1 MTPSEPIRPAF
12 TLFRLGLLGAGALLI
27 LPLTAAEKGSPQ
39 TSTKLY
45 TQTGTDPSFKEL
57 VGENKA
63 ALTQGAKGSKIAVNL
78 AVVEELPEARRPIA
92 KDINLHTLP
101 DSSIPRK
108 DFPKWTRWY
117 QEDGHTQIFRLF
129 PDEVNLHSARPLAA
143 RVEAFSKT
151 QWTEAQGNWHEWS
164 GVVTPINPVGM
175 SLQVKNSVN
184 DWAMNITIRENGDV
198 LLDHR
203 RAEDVVIA
211 HGMLRKSFLLRVRDN
226 GLDYEVYLNG
236 HKAGE
241 GRYKRPEG
249 KTCFRWG
256 MYVGEHEVRREAM
269 ILFSGVTIDGHEA
282 K

>member
-1 MTPSEPIRPAF
+1 MLSVLTA
-12 TLFRLGLLGAGALLI
+12 GLLA
-27 LPLTAAEKGSPQ
+27 AAEVPSARQGG
-39 TSTKLY
+39 KLFIRN
-45 TQTGTDPSFKEL
+45 GTDFAFKEL
-57 VGENKA
+57 TAEAKA
-63 ALTQGAKGSKIAVNL
+63 ALKQGAKGSKISVNL
-78 AVVEELPEARRPIA
+78 AVVEEMPEARRPIP

-108 DFPKWTRWY
+108 EFPKWTRWY
-117 QEDGHTQIFRLF
+117 QEDGHTQVFRLF
-129 PDEVNLHSARPLAA
+129 PDEINLHSQRPLAA

-151 QWTEAQGNWHEWS
+151 QWTESQETWHEWS

-198 LLDHR
+198 VLDHR
-203 RAEDVVIA
+203 RAEDVIIA
-211 HGMLRKSFLLRVRDN
+211 RGMLRKSFLLRVRDN
-226 GLDYEVYLNG
+226 GLDYQVYLNG
-236 HKAGE
+236 RKAGD

-269 ILFSGVTIDGHEA
+269 ILFSGVTIDGNEG

>member
-1 MTPSEPIRPAF
+1 MTSSWHRTLARILLWLGMLAGIPSLPA
-12 TLFRLGLLGAGALLI
+12 TEK
-27 LPLTAAEKGSPQ
+27 AAAAPAS
-39 TSTKLY
+39 KLY
-45 TQTGTDPSFKEL
+45 TQNGTDPSFKEL
-57 VGENKA
+57 IGENKA
-63 ALTQGAKGSKIAVNL
+63 ALAQGAKGSKVSVNL
-78 AVVEELPEARRPIA
+78 PVVEELPEARRPIP

-108 DFPKWTRWY
+108 DFAKWSRWY

-129 PDEVNLHSARPLAA
+129 PDEVNLHSSRPLAA

-151 QWTEAQGNWHEWS
+151 QWTEAQGTWHEWS

-203 RAEDVVIA
+203 RGEDAVIA

-256 MYVGEHEVRREAM
+256 MYVGEHEVRHEAM
-269 ILFSGVTIDGHEA
+269 IFFSGVTIDGHEA